1 MQLSKT
7 EDEKKE
13 YFEAGRGTKGRDG
26 RDGWMD
32 AKDSFTY
39 VHVSV
44 ASIS

>member
-1 MQLSKT
+1 MKRRNTLKQEEGQKV
-7 EDEKKE
+7 EM
-13 YFEAGRGTKGRDG
+13 GG

-44 ASIS
+44 ASIL